1 MRRVSAFEGAAAGL
15 EFVAAPEAVAVERG
29 EEFRRGVAVEVGQA
43 EGVGCYVP
51 AEVAGVSEVPEIN
64 EVIHK

>member
-15 EFVAAPEAVAVERG
+15 EFVTASEAVAVERG
-29 EEFRRGVAVEVGQA
+29 EEFGRGVAVEVGQA

-51 AEVAGVSEVPEIN
+51 AEEAGVSEVPSETR
-64 EVIHK
+64 

>member
-15 EFVAAPEAVAVERG
+15 EFVAAPETVAVERG
-29 EEFRRGVAVEVGQA
+29 EEFGRAVAVEVGQA

-51 AEVAGVSEVPEIN
+51 AEENGVSEVRE
-64 EVIHK
+64 KRGSS